1 MEAEH
6 NFDYKQS
13 AENRRNTRRDF
24 ERGMISNEPDR
35 FQLNDLMLG
44 ALVVIAAVL
53 SFTEFSFSA
62 GDWKNL
68 TALTLFLY
76 IITMFIYRNRYE
88 KGMSRGRKD
97 SEYQQSLKTYR
108 DKKNEICDKN
118 LVSRVPEFCTYYKK
132 QELREYRES
141 LLCDIEMDY
150 DTYKEKYIRM
160 SKKDVLNLPMSM
172 NAKNIILKCNMAKA
186 VKLYPG
192 LILNESGEFDRDKL
206 IGKSGRERERHDKK
220 KQAIT
225 RAVYVLFGA
234 AVAFDMI
241 FNFSLL
247 TIAQWVVRML
257 PVILAIISGDDG
269 GYCNITVT
277 ETNFKRDQVNVIG
290 LFMEYAKRNNLVEE
304 AEQPTAVVETP
315 IEEDD
320 TPSEEVETP
329 TND

>member
-1 MEAEH
+1 MDAEH

-24 ERGMISNEPDR
+24 ERGVISNEPDK
-35 FQLNDLMLG
+35 FQLNDIMLG

-53 SFTEFSFSA
+53 SFTDFSFSA

-76 IITMFIYRNRYE
+76 VITMFIYRNRYE
-88 KGMSRGRKD
+88 KGIARGKKD
-97 SEYQQSLKTYR
+97 SEYQLSLNTYR
-108 DKKNEICDKN
+108 ANRKEISLKN
-118 LVSRVPEFCTYYKK
+118 LVSHVPAFCTHYKK

-150 DTYKEKYIRM
+150 DTYKEKYVMM
-160 SKKDVLNLPMSM
+160 SKKDVLRLPISAE
-172 NAKNIILKCNMAKA
+172 AKRIIIKCNSARTI
-186 VKLYPG
+186 KLYPG
-192 LILNESGEFDRDKL
+192 MLLNESGEFDREKL

-241 FNFSLL
+241 FNFSLM

-257 PVILAIISGDDG
+257 PIIFAMISGDDG

-277 ETNFKRDQVNVIG
+277 ETNFKKDQSNVIG
-290 LFMEYAKRNNLVEE
+290 IFMEYAKRNNL
-304 AEQPTAVVETP
+304 
-315 IEEDD
+315 IEEP
-320 TPSEEVETP
+320 TKEVETP